1 MKLMGIRINLLLCL
15 TLLLPLSWAS
25 QTRLLQQG
33 LWTSPQGLGSETVLH
48 TWDTQEQGWAFASS
62 YSLSALLPEERS
74 LNCGNDLVTAL
85 GFGISFLHFGEGSL
99 VPLLGLSMDWGTE
112 EIEGQYRNFFMGG
125 STRQE
130 LSWFFS
136 RRFGLVLTLGLY
148 EVYHINSELYP
159 WDLGTQT
166 KIGLVF

>member
-1 MKLMGIRINLLLCL
+1 MTLMGIRSILFLCL
-15 TLLLPLSWAS
+15 TLLLPLSWAG
-25 QTRLLQQG
+25 QTRLLQQA

-48 TWDTQEQGWAFASS
+48 TWDTREQGWAFASS
-62 YSLSALLPEERS
+62 YSLSALLPDDRS
-74 LNCGNDLVTAL
+74 CHTMNDLVAAI
-85 GFGISFLHFGEGSL
+85 GFGVSFLHFGKGHL

-136 RRFGLVLTLGLY
+136 RRFGLVATLGLY
-148 EVYHINSELYP
+148 QIYHINSEIYP

-166 KIGLVF
+166 KIGMVF